1 MFVSKG
7 LLVWLV
13 VSAIIVVFDAFYVI
27 NRPETMRGGKYFAF
41 FQPYEIYIKFDT
53 MYALNNDTF
62 VVIQSW
68 LNLVESGLLFIAVYL
83 SVSNCLG
90 KKLWGA
96 ILTILTS
103 AMVFWK
109 TVIFL
114 IYDKDF
120 ITQDVKS
127 LTTDA
132 ILYYIIPSSFW
143 ILGPLLTMILVSK
156 KLVNHIKNGQKIK

>member
-1 MFVSKG
+1 MFVSKA
-7 LLVWLV
+7 LLVWLF
-13 VSAIIVVFDAFYVI
+13 VSAVIVIFDAFYVI
-27 NRPETMRGGKYFAF
+27 NRPDTMRGGKYFDY

-68 LNLVESGLLFIAVYL
+68 LNLVESALLFISVYL
-83 SVSNCLG
+83 SLSSCLG

-96 ILTILTS
+96 FLSIITS
-103 AMVFWK
+103 TMVFWK

-120 ITQDVKS
+120 IT
-127 LTTDA
+127 
-132 ILYYIIPSSFW
+132 
-143 ILGPLLTMILVSK
+143 
-156 KLVNHIKNGQKIK
+156 